1 LDTVTILNDCAYVG
15 YEIAEELRIRGYE
28 VLYLP
33 RKRDLYSKTVS
44 VLANVLRSKGILHVN
59 YALQDAYLAGKL
71 KGSFL
76 LHAHGSDLRW
86 SIAGRWG
93 WVVRSSLKVASKVVV
108 ATPDLLERAR
118 EYRADAEYLPNP
130 VDTERFV
137 PQPREKAGPKTVLY
151 FPKWYET
158 LPKELVRELHKGG
171 FVLSTPPERVKYE
184 DMPRFL
190 SAHDLFIDRFTIPAF
205 SKTCIEAMSCGIP
218 TIDYRHGADFA
229 ERVGSLAAN
238 EVYARESKLA
248 RDYALENHDR
258 RKVVDRLV
266 RMYEEIK

>member
-1 LDTVTILNDCAYVG
+1 VTILNDCAYVG
-15 YEIAEELRIRGYE
+15 YEICKELRNRGYE
-28 VLYLP
+28 VLYFP
-33 RKRDLYSKTVS
+33 RGRSLRSKTFG
-44 VLANVLRSKGILHVN
+44 VLVNVARSKGILHVN

-108 ATPDLLERAR
+108 ATPDILETAR

-137 PQPREKAGPKTVLY
+137 PQTRETARPKSVLY

-158 LPKELVRELHKGG
+158 LPEELVKQLHKAG

-190 SAHDLFIDRFTIPAF
+190 SAHDLFIDRFTIPAL

-218 TIDYRHGADFA
+218 TIDYRHSANFA
-229 ERVGSLAAN
+229 ERVSSLTVN
-238 EVYARESKLA
+238 DVYARESKLA

-258 RKVVDRLV
+258 RRVVDRLV
-266 RMYEEIK
+266 RIYVEIK